1 MARIIDAILV
11 QKNSPNQS
19 AELDQRVPV
28 AAIAGQADASIAS
41 TKPTRPS
48 QIAARR
54 RSAGSI
60 EAAPRARP
68 RSSSIT
74 STDAQPS

>member
-11 QKNSPNQS
+11 KKNSPNQS

-28 AAIAGQADASIAS
+28 AAIAGQARRLDCEHGAN
-41 TKPTRPS
+41 TPS

-54 RSAGSI
+54 RETKI
-60 EAAPRARP
+60 NHY
-68 RSSSIT
+68 
-74 STDAQPS
+74 DKAQCRTTANIAQVNPTR